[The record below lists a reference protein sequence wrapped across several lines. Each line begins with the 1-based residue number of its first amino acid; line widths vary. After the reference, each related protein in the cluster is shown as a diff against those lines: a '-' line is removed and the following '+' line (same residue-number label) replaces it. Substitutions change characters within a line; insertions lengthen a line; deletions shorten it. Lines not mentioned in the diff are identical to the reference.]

1 MKADPCT
8 VVAVGAVNA
17 LPAPMDT
24 WVDALADCM
33 EALMRET
40 GIGVELLERSAPHLA
55 QPVRVLLLPAPTEYT
70 T

>member
-1 MKADPCT
+1 
-8 VVAVGAVNA
+8 
-17 LPAPMDT
+17 
-24 WVDALADCM
+24 M